1 MKQKKNTMAQYLHQI
16 FTEDRFIDKR
26 NYLTQECDVSKI
38 LLLWQILFETDLE
51 DRELL
56 ETRIYHYG
64 SVLQEKDH
72 FGRELFVCL
81 VTLLELI

>member
-1 MKQKKNTMAQYLHQI
+1 MGQKYTLARFLHRI
-16 FTEDRFIDKR
+16 FTEDRFAEKR
-26 NYLTQECDVSKI
+26 RFLTEECDISKI
-38 LLLWQILFETDLE
+38 MLLWEILFETDVR
-51 DRELL
+51 DRDLL

-64 SVLQEKDH
+64 SVLKDSDY